1 MDSGGRATQEA
12 KAESRSLRGV
22 NEDSRTELMSM
33 DGLNTGFAGA
43 KTCKPLSREKCIFR
57 GALKLRYDNP
67 QGLAQF
73 PRQYSLQRGRAAQSA
88 LLKALQLAQVS
99 AQAPRRYYLR

>member
-1 MDSGGRATQEA
+1 MDSGGRATQDA

-43 KTCKPLSREKCIFR
+43 KTCKPLSRKKCIFR
-57 GALKLRYDNP
+57 DALNP
-67 QGLAQF
+67 NV
-73 PRQYSLQRGRAAQSA
+73 A
-88 LLKALQLAQVS
+88 LG
-99 AQAPRRYYLR
+99 